1 MSDEVALG
9 ILDINKTYYN
19 IPESLVEAK
28 IISQEDGL
36 RVRKLCQEI
45 EKGRPETSIELKM
58 KRGDGEERWIS
69 LKCST
74 IFDEQDVQLNQLE
87 SVKILRILLN

>member
-1 MSDEVALG
+1 MSSYFVLIEVALG

-58 KRGDGEERWIS
+58 KRGDGEERW
-69 LKCST
+69 
-74 IFDEQDVQLNQLE
+74 NQSKMFNNL
-87 SVKILRILLN
+87 